1 MAKGFT
7 LFSLKMKFSLYQQA
21 EALIALIAIPF
32 LLFFFFLNFFKAG
45 RNKIKNGQEA
55 IFFYSYFYGKS
66 LLFLSFHYA
75 ILPSVMMWLP
85 EFLVTW

>member
-32 LLFFFFLNFFKAG
+32 LLFFFKTFLKLAET
-45 RNKIKNGQEA
+45 K
-55 IFFYSYFYGKS
+55 
-66 LLFLSFHYA
+66 
-75 ILPSVMMWLP
+75 
-85 EFLVTW
+85 